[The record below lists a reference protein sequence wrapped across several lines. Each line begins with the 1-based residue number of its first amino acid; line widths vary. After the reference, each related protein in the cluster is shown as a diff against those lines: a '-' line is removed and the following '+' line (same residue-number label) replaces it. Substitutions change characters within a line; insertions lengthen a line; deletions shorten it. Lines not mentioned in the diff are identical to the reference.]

1 MALNQEITQKQQ
13 QTLTAQQI
21 QQIKLLEIPA
31 LEMEERILQEI
42 DINPALEFGKDPSG
56 DDSYDED
63 FDNGNF
69 DGDEDFDDNGFDNA
83 EAGSSADNSAENT
96 SAAADDERLD
106 NDDEVREEQTEELSG
121 QPETTAEE
129 RDDYDDYLSDY
140 DDRAADYAET
150 QPRDP
155 NQESEDRDPFYRTSQ
170 VDTLQDFLKQQLSD
184 LEITERQEL
193 IGEYIIGNIEE
204 DGYLRVGIDTISDQL
219 AFQASTDVSDDEIA
233 EVLAMIKE
241 FEPAGIAAKDLKEC
255 LLLQL
260 YRKSRTKAVAD
271 AIYLLEHYFEQ
282 FSDRKNAYICQRW
295 GISEEQLADAVKEI
309 TKLNPKPGNNWEATL
324 LSDTGRQI
332 TPDFRVTNHNGKLEL
347 SLNDT
352 TIPDLHISPSYIK
365 MLREFQ
371 AIPRNKRSTS
381 VREAANFARQ
391 KIDAANWFIN
401 AIAQRQNTLL
411 RTMQAIL
418 DRQEAFFLSGEERK
432 LRPMRLKDVAAD
444 TGLDISTI
452 SRVST
457 KKFVETEY
465 GVFPL
470 KFFFSESMST
480 TEGEEVSVRE
490 IQTALRELIDHEDKK
505 HPLAD
510 EALVKLLNQQG
521 YQVARRT
528 VAKYRDQLGIPG
540 SRQRGE

>member
-204 DGYLRVGIDTISDQL
+204 DG
-219 AFQASTDVSDDEIA
+219 
-233 EVLAMIKE
+233 
-241 FEPAGIAAKDLKEC
+241 
-255 LLLQL
+255 
-260 YRKSRTKAVAD
+260 
-271 AIYLLEHYFEQ
+271 
-282 FSDRKNAYICQRW
+282 
-295 GISEEQLADAVKEI
+295 
-309 TKLNPKPGNNWEATL
+309 
-324 LSDTGRQI
+324 
-332 TPDFRVTNHNGKLEL
+332 
-347 SLNDT
+347 
-352 TIPDLHISPSYIK
+352 
-365 MLREFQ
+365 
-371 AIPRNKRSTS
+371 
-381 VREAANFARQ
+381 
-391 KIDAANWFIN
+391 
-401 AIAQRQNTLL
+401 
-411 RTMQAIL
+411 
-418 DRQEAFFLSGEERK
+418 
-432 LRPMRLKDVAAD
+432 
-444 TGLDISTI
+444 
-452 SRVST
+452 
-457 KKFVETEY
+457 
-465 GVFPL
+465 
-470 KFFFSESMST
+470 
-480 TEGEEVSVRE
+480 
-490 IQTALRELIDHEDKK
+490 
-505 HPLAD
+505 
-510 EALVKLLNQQG
+510 
-521 YQVARRT
+521 
-528 VAKYRDQLGIPG
+528 
-540 SRQRGE
+540 